1 MMNLEALLTFFGLL
15 AAAVAIMG
23 PVQRR
28 ALLLFVPTWLLP
40 ASSLVALILLIIRD
54 APFGV
59 APPFGWRLDLV
70 TYLLGLGAFVL
81 PICGAIL
88 AWFLWWNAK
97 LTSRNLPQLEELLQ
111 AALRESEFDE
121 VDRVLRRNRLG
132 LLKLPPN
139 TATLLFNPRLV
150 HQMVSSHSFIHLE
163 LLAQR
168 PFLESL
174 ESRLHS
180 VETVVREILAA
191 ETSPLQAAVVRR
203 FGGIE
208 HQQFTSS
215 DETLI
220 ESTFQNPHWYHDTNA
235 HYPLII
241 TAMNKIESG
250 VLDVPYNLSDENYVA
265 KQGVSKRANCL
276 LYLAIKTEVLALDS
290 AVDLGVEE
298 DFYIS
303 DLWQILMK
311 IYSHSK
317 YDVAAL
323 ESASGPHIPFT
334 PYSYLL
340 TEITSDFEDLIRNAV
355 AVSVRNSGVAP
366 QDASPSSTGTTLV
379 KFWCLSIWEL
389 MSEPGRIDP
398 EHLDEIVERYFRF
411 MFAVGWQPSE
421 VLYTGGQ
428 PVPHLLA
435 WRGALFEE
443 LKVCTMSPKSEHFNV
458 LHRVFGKLDWG
469 KPFIS
474 DGYDWLRSQLGIQF
488 FP

>member
-1 MMNLEALLTFFGLL
+1 MNLEALLTFFGLL

-208 HQQFTSS
+208 HQQFTTS

-250 VLDVPYNLSDENYVA
+250 VLDLPYNLSDENYVA

-355 AVSVRNSGVAP
+355 AVSVRNSRVAP

-398 EHLDEIVERYFRF
+398 EHLDEIVERYLRF

>member
-1 MMNLEALLTFFGLL
+1 MNLEALLTFFGLL

-180 VETVVREILAA
+180 VEMVVREILAA

-298 DFYIS
+298 DFYIL

-428 PVPHLLA
+428 PVSHLLA

-443 LKVCTMSPKSEHFNV
+443 LKVCTMSPKSAHFNV

>member
-1 MMNLEALLTFFGLL
+1 MNLEALLTFFGLL

-88 AWFLWWNAK
+88 AWSLWWNAK
-97 LTSRNLPQLEELLQ
+97 LTSRNLPQLEEMLQ

-180 VETVVREILAA
+180 VETVVREILVA

-303 DLWQILMK
+303 DLWQILIK

-379 KFWCLSIWEL
+379 RFWCLSIWEL

-435 WRGALFEE
+435 WRDALFEE